1 MTKLLPVL
9 AAINNIYLSHDS
21 KSRDKPMGISLI
33 PIMQWCVSNVMDV
46 MW

>member
-1 MTKLLPVL
+1 MTKLQQVYR
-9 AAINNIYLSHDS
+9 AINNIYLSHDS
-21 KSRDKPMGISLI
+21 KSQDKPMGISLI